1 MIKFSKLIELPII
14 NVSSGNK
21 TGTIYD
27 VIFTPDNMQI
37 IAFIIV
43 LKKLFVGKK
52 VVLFKDIETVGENA
66 VFIQDG
72 SKMMNITQWHMPEN
86 ACMWRVQCQ
95 ACHRDIVTLPGK
107 CCVFCSYG
115 SHPSPPIQRAQHEGK
130 GGCGCCSES

>member
-1 MIKFSKLIELPII
+1 M
-14 NVSSGNK
+14 
-21 TGTIYD
+21 
-27 VIFTPDNMQI
+27 NMP
-37 IAFIIV
+37 IV
-43 LKKLFVGKK
+43 LESTLCCPHCGFQSV
-52 VVLFKDIETVGENA
+52 
-66 VFIQDG
+66 
-72 SKMMNITQWHMPEN
+72 WHMPEN